1 VLNCDLVPVLDNKSA
16 LIFWMRVAFSLRSAS
31 VPHVVPKVPMLLPKV
46 PMLLPKVPMLLPK
59 VPMLLPKTVADTSNP
74 AETNAPDVFLEMALS
89 SRYESLWALLYFR
102 LLSD

>member
-31 VPHVVPKVPMLLPKV
+31 VPH
-46 PMLLPKVPMLLPK
+46 KVPMLLPK

-74 AETNAPDVFLEMALS
+74 AETNAPEVFLEMALS

>member
-31 VPHVVPKVPMLLPKV
+31 VPHVVPKVPMLLPK
-46 PMLLPKVPMLLPK
+46 
-59 VPMLLPKTVADTSNP
+59 TVADTSNP
-74 AETNAPDVFLEMALS
+74 AETNAPEVFLEMALS

>member
-46 PMLLPKVPMLLPK
+46 PMLLPK
-59 VPMLLPKTVADTSNP
+59 TVADTSNP
-74 AETNAPDVFLEMALS
+74 AETNAPEVFLEMALS